1 MKATE
6 LVSVGLEAKPA
17 NGRSTAA
24 DLSFD
29 GRFVVFVSFA
39 SNLVTGDTNRAAD
52 IFVRDRLRGT
62 TERVSLSSG
71 GKQANRASDRPH
83 ISANGRF
90 VAFRSGA
97 SNLVLGDTNRRA
109 DAFVH
114 DRRLG
119 TTVRVSVAGNGRQG
133 DRSVQSVAISGN
145 GRFVAFSS
153 RAGTLDRRDRGHL
166 LKIFLHDRRNGTTRA
181 LNLGDLGR
189 ANGDSHA
196 SAISNDGRF
205 VAFRSHASNLVAG
218 DTNAVADA
226 FVRDRRLGRTI
237 RLSVSST
244 GEQGDLH
251 SFRPHLSASGR
262 FAVFRSYAD
271 NLVGGDTNAV
281 IDVFVRD
288 LARGQTI
295 RVSMSSAGEQA
306 NERPLI
312 LPCISGDGRRVVFGS
327 LASNLVGGDT
337 NRRADVFLYDR
348 RTGGL
353 RRVSIGMRGRQANG
367 ASERARISG
376 NGRTIVFPSR
386 AGNLV
391 AGDRNGRTDIFV
403 RSLTI

>member
-1 MKATE
+1 MRHVRVL
-6 LVSVGLEAKPA
+6 LVVGAVVGLTSCAWMARSSVSSNPA
-17 NGRSTAA
+17 AVQGDGASGRP
-24 DLSFD
+24 
-29 GRFVVFVSFA
+29 
-39 SNLVTGDTNRAAD
+39 
-52 IFVRDRLRGT
+52 
-62 TERVSLSSG
+62 SLSQG
-71 GKQANRASDRPH
+71 
-83 ISANGRF
+83 GRF
-90 VAFRSGA
+90 VAFESA
-97 SNLVLGDTNRRA
+97 ATNLVPGDTNGVR
-109 DAFVH
+109 DVFVRDH
-114 DRRLG
+114 VTG
-119 TTVRVSVAGNGRQG
+119 ATERVSVATGGAQG
-133 DRSVQSVAISGN
+133 TGASGAPAIS
-145 GRFVAFSS
+145 
-153 RAGTLDRRDRGHL
+153 D
-166 LKIFLHDRRNGTTRA
+166 
-181 LNLGDLGR
+181 
-189 ANGDSHA
+189 
-196 SAISNDGRF
+196 DGRF

-226 FVRDRRLGRTI
+226 FVRDRTLGRTI

-262 FAVFRSYAD
+262 VAVFRSYAD
-271 NLVGGDTNAV
+271 NLVDGDTNAV

-337 NRRADVFLYDR
+337 NHRADVFLYDR
-348 RTGGL
+348 QTGRL
-353 RRVSIGMRGRQANG
+353 RRVSVGPKGRQANG

-376 NGRTIVFPSR
+376 DGRTIVFPSR

-391 AGDRNGRTDIFV
+391 AGDRNGRTDVFV

>member
-1 MKATE
+1 MLVLLVLCAGAVGEGDEPPLEARMLVVGLGKRREWQGHGRREPRWWCRAPGDRKGRMRSALVWCAPVGGATE
-6 LVSVGLEAKPA
+6 RCEHLGS
-17 NGRSTAA
+17 GRQA
-24 DLSFD
+24 
-29 GRFVVFVSFA
+29 
-39 SNLVTGDTNRAAD
+39 TG
-52 IFVRDRLRGT
+52 RDRPA
-62 TERVSLSSG
+62 SQ
-71 GKQANRASDRPH
+71 QAT
-83 ISANGRF
+83 F
-90 VAFRSGA
+90 VAFP
-97 SNLVLGDTNRRA
+97 LRRA
-109 DAFVH
+109 
-114 DRRLG
+114 
-119 TTVRVSVAGNGRQG
+119 S
-133 DRSVQSVAISGN
+133 RSA
-145 GRFVAFSS
+145 SS
-153 RAGTLDRRDRGHL
+153 P
-166 LKIFLHDRRNGTTRA
+166 
-181 LNLGDLGR
+181 
-189 ANGDSHA
+189 
-196 SAISNDGRF
+196 SAP
-205 VAFRSHASNLVAG
+205 HASNLVAG

-237 RLSVSST
+237 RLSVSSK

-271 NLVGGDTNAV
+271 NLVSGDTNAV

-353 RRVSIGMRGRQANG
+353 RRVSIGARGRQANG

-403 RSLTI
+403 RRLTI